1 MRKSPLPEKESDAFD
16 SWTESVRKIRTI
28 EREYIKAKVLKLL
41 KEQENEYGIIDAD
54 VLRKAVEEL

>member
-1 MRKSPLPEKESDAFD
+1 M
-16 SWTESVRKIRTI
+16 RKIRTI
-28 EREYIKAKVLKLL
+28 EREYIKAKVLELL